1 MRYGNVVWPV
11 QCFIAAEIKEHN
23 RSKIKNSAWLNLSM
37 RASWR
42 NLGRS
47 PGKVSHDRNSSIII
61 KICCSHYDLLFL
73 VPLATEDDALGIRL
87 ELNFILMYLLGSHLY
102 SFTYCQTAHNNSW
115 SPSSWKKKHL
125 TLSHNLRGWKLSL
138 TQSWGQATQ
147 ARLAEYSVRCCQT
160 CSGSLGDLWGCLLEL
175 IRTS

>member
-1 MRYGNVVWPV
+1 M
-11 QCFIAAEIKEHN
+11 IKFDKVT
-23 RSKIKNSAWLNLSM
+23 SCM

-47 PGKVSHDRNSSIII
+47 PGKLSHDLNSSIKI

-73 VPLATEDDALGIRL
+73 VPLATEDDALGIRT
-87 ELNFILMYLLGSHLY
+87 ELNFILMYLVGSHLY
-102 SFTYCQTAHNNSW
+102 CITYCQTAHYNSW
-115 SPSSWKKKHL
+115 SPFHGRKLL
-125 TLSHNLRGWKLSL
+125 TLSHNLRAWKLSSI
-138 TQSWGQATQ
+138 QSWGQATQATQ

-160 CSGSLGDLWGCLLEL
+160 CSGSLGDLWGCLLEH